1 MSLNSS
7 PALVGVLSLA
17 QTSNAQFATSVVSY
31 NSGIG
36 FQPGY
41 TSAQQRPGEP
51 SRITPGLPAARWIRS
66 TPLISV
72 HRSFHRGGRFT
83 HRAIRHANP
92 EQPRPRIWP
101 DFNIFGNAGFI
112 VTNSFDDNY
121 NVIGIPRT
129 DGSLFGADATATRVS
144 VSSDGVNFFTLNPAL
159 APTVDALFPTDG
171 LGDFGLSVNPTLT
184 AANSPD
190 LIWPASAL
198 GLTTPGGGI
207 GFDIA
212 WAQDG
217 LGQSIVLSSIEF
229 VRIEVL
235 GGNAEIDGLVAVPE
249 PTMLAHVPRRCC
261 PPHRTPQ
268 ASLIR
273 VATDCHNSAC
283 RRRTTLPSVVRCG
296 GAANDC
302 RLCTTAAYKG
312 PQLVRGGDHSR
323 RITRP
328 HPDGSPQ

>member
-1 MSLNSS
+1 MQKSFVTKFV

-41 TSAQQRPGEP
+41 TSANSALGEP
-51 SRITPGLPAARWIRS
+51 SRITPGLYGGPVDPFNTAYLSSQVVSIGAGGSLTVRFA
-66 TPLISV
+66 TPILNSP
-72 HRSFHRGGRFT
+72 G
-83 HRAIRHANP
+83 HAFGL
-92 EQPRPRIWP
+92 

-184 AANSPD
+184 AANFAGLD
-190 LIWPASAL
+190 LAGIRAL
-198 GLTTPGGGI
+198 YNGSGGGI

-249 PTMLAHVPRRCC
+249 PTMLSLTFLGAGALLIARRK
-261 PPHRTPQ
+261 Q
-268 ASLIR
+268 A
-273 VATDCHNSAC
+273 
-283 RRRTTLPSVVRCG
+283 
-296 GAANDC
+296 
-302 RLCTTAAYKG
+302 
-312 PQLVRGGDHSR
+312 
-323 RITRP
+323 
-328 HPDGSPQ
+328 